1 MECPAVLGGIRYTT
15 KSQVKA
21 RAQAILRAYAPGTSV
36 SNADDYNFLL
46 DLIDWHPNR
55 AAKVGAGVRRFEVRR
70 NAGMPSAGFF
80 VVRVDGTDTDF
91 SYNECITPSS
101 HRGKVIKAL
110 RYAII
115 DQVMEVAD
123 LAFAGGGPVRCAITG
138 APLHQRSEAHVDHED
153 PTFIE
158 LATAFAES
166 VGGFEVIAYT
176 DVNGIA
182 GTRLTDASQA
192 DQWRAY
198 HHANAKLRVVSVQA
212 NLTRGK

>member
-1 MECPAVLGGIRYTT
+1 MDAPVVLGGIRYGT
-15 KSQVKA
+15 KSQVKV
-21 RAQAILRAYAPGTSV
+21 RAQAILRTYTPGARV
-36 SNADDYNFLL
+36 SNKDDHNFLL
-46 DLIDWHPNR
+46 DLIEWHPNR

-70 NAGMPSAGFF
+70 NTGMPSVGFF
-80 VVRVDGTDTDF
+80 VVRIDGTDTDF
-91 SYNECITPSS
+91 SYNECISPSS
-101 HRGKVIKAL
+101 HRGKVIKAM

-115 DQVMEVAD
+115 DQVMGVAD
-123 LAFAGGGPVRCAITG
+123 SAFADGGPVRCAITG
-138 APLHQRSEAHVDHED
+138 RPLHHRSEAHVDHED

-166 VGGFEVIAYT
+166 VGGFEVIEYT

-182 GTRLTDASQA
+182 GTRLTNESQA
-192 DQWRAY
+192 DRWRAY